1 MPSLADIKTESN
13 CKLLAI
19 GAPGAGKTCFAASFP
34 GPMLYLDFDDKV
46 DSAALFYR
54 DKPELLKGIE
64 VRQLGRQFNTDPIA
78 EFNKLIT
85 NELIP
90 AQKAGNLQWKTIVLD
105 SISAFSDAA
114 LNHIIQTN
122 PGIKGMETRQGKM
135 PDKPHYGVLLREFGR
150 LIPGLLTLPCNIV
163 MCAHVDT
170 YKDEATG
177 MIIREAMMSGSYSQK
192 LPQAFKEVWYLYVDD
207 KGKRWAQTRADRAF
221 GCLRSQIPGLPNP
234 LPIDNG
240 YEALKP
246 YIK

>member
-1 MPSLADIKTESN
+1 MKLSEVKTEGN
-13 CKLLAI
+13 LKVLLI
-19 GAPGAGKTCFAASFP
+19 GSPGAGKTCFAASFP
-34 GPMLYLDFDDKV
+34 GPILYLDFDNKV

-54 DKPELLKGIE
+54 DKPDLLNNIE
-64 VRQLGRQFNTDPIA
+64 VRQLSVAFNADPIT
-78 EFNKLIT
+78 EFNKLIA

-90 AQKAGNLQWKTIVLD
+90 AQKSGNFPWKTIVLD

-114 LNHIIQTN
+114 LNHIISTN
-122 PGIKGMETRQGKM
+122 PGIKGMETKQGKM

-170 YKDEATG
+170 YKDDSTG
-177 MIIREAMMSGSYSQK
+177 IIIREAMMSGSYSQK
-192 LPQAFKEVWYLYVDD
+192 LPQAFKEVWFVYVDD

-221 GCLRSQIPGLPNP
+221 SCLRSQIPGLPTP

-240 YEALKP
+240 YSEIAKYL
-246 YIK
+246 